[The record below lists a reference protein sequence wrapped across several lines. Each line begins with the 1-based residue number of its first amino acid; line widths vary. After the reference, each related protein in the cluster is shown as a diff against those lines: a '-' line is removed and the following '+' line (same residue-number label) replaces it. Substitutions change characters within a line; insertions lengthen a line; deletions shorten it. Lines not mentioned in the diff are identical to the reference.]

1 MRIKVCGITDV
12 KQLKELESLGVDHAG
27 LIFYPGSPR
36 YVAAHGLEASMLKKE
51 KLNIS
56 KIGVFVNAPEEDVL
70 RHVDTWGLEMVQ
82 LHGEESP
89 SYCERISNH
98 VKTIK
103 AFRVNP
109 AENLIYKV
117 FPYKDSVEYYLFD
130 TMGEKYGGTGKQFD
144 WQLVGD
150 REMDKPYFLSG
161 GIGIDQA
168 EAVNAFAISQ
178 KDLYAIDVN
187 SKFEVS
193 PGIKNMDLV
202 KQFCAF
208 LKNQ

>member
-1 MRIKVCGITDV
+1 MRIKVCGITEV
-12 KQLKELESLGVDHAG
+12 KQIKELESLGVDYAG

-36 YVAAHGLEASMLKKE
+36 YVAAHGLDSSMLKKE

-70 RHVDTWGLEMVQ
+70 RHVDTWGLDMVQ

-89 SYCERISNH
+89 TYCERISSH
-98 VKTIK
+98 VKTVK
-103 AFRVNP
+103 AFRVNA
-109 AENLIYKV
+109 AENLEYKV
-117 FPYKDSVEYYLFD
+117 FPFKDSVEYFLFD
-130 TMGEKYGGTGKQFD
+130 TMGDKYGGTGKQFD

-150 REMDKPYFLSG
+150 MVMDKPYFLSG
-161 GIGIDQA
+161 GIGIEQA
-168 EAVNAFAISQ
+168 EAVTAFAGNQ
-178 KDLYAIDVN
+178 KNLYAVDVN

-193 PGIKNMDLV
+193 PGLKNMDLV